1 MFLGREWGWG
11 EGGKG
16 GDGKGGGG
24 ETITEGYKDNL
35 VFAYTHRG

>member
-1 MFLGREWGWG
+1 MFLEREWGWG

-16 GDGKGGGG
+16 RREGGK
-24 ETITEGYKDNL
+24 TITEGYKDNL